1 MINNKIRKMFSPVAG
16 IMSMIMVMG
25 TVSIPV
31 YAADNNIEYVYNQ
44 SELNKDILSGNN
56 VIEQNGTKLASKNK
70 IKVWMELTSNKDS
83 NSFEHNDLDI
93 RVYMNDSEQTGGSG
107 SRSGFEGSKMEIEE
121 EIENQEGYPAQ
132 GIIRIDAVEGKLGL
146 NGTLKIPVDFTEDFN
161 NTLSKDISEDINV
174 NGTKGKIEKFISD
187 GIDTRIVVSRPVEG
201 PYPLHHMYEESYQ
214 FAVDIDGKLYSSYYS
229 SYSDEKDGREYEN
242 YVLEGLNY
250 EKVKNASE
258 IKITPY
264 VNTMTQDEIEA
275 YYNKNNDSYE
285 KNLKEDNKVEYLE
298 KISFAD
304 GTEGKISVVR
314 EENKIKVYC
323 NSDSD
328 FKSKLMAINM
338 SAAYTDENYYSGL
351 DDKTIF
357 KDKDNDNQYVIEFND
372 IESNRKA
379 NLYVNDIVSNIDKFV
394 IGNEVKIK

>member
-1 MINNKIRKMFSPVAG
+1 
-16 IMSMIMVMG
+16 
-25 TVSIPV
+25 
-31 YAADNNIEYVYNQ
+31 
-44 SELNKDILSGNN
+44 
-56 VIEQNGTKLASKNK
+56 
-70 IKVWMELTSNKDS
+70 
-83 NSFEHNDLDI
+83 
-93 RVYMNDSEQTGGSG
+93 
-107 SRSGFEGSKMEIEE
+107 
-121 EIENQEGYPAQ
+121 
-132 GIIRIDAVEGKLGL
+132 
-146 NGTLKIPVDFTEDFN
+146 
-161 NTLSKDISEDINV
+161 
-174 NGTKGKIEKFISD
+174 
-187 GIDTRIVVSRPVEG
+187 
-201 PYPLHHMYEESYQ
+201 
-214 FAVDIDGKLYSSYYS
+214 
-229 SYSDEKDGREYEN
+229 
-242 YVLEGLNY
+242 
-250 EKVKNASE
+250 
-258 IKITPY
+258 
-264 VNTMTQDEIEA
+264 MTQDEIEA